1 MTLCKELDIPVFGVD
16 LPLHFIL
23 AYTDEMA
30 SFLNFQTGGDPENN
44 ILFYI
49 NPFSNGII
57 FSKNDIDQFL
67 NQQNIEPTA
76 RYYKPC
82 TNMDIMKRVLRNL
95 IYSYEK
101 ENKEEK
107 VEELKLLLQE
117 FNSFL

>member
-1 MTLCKELDIPVFGVD
+1 MILCNELEIPVSGVD

-23 AYTDEMA
+23 AYKGDGDP
-30 SFLNFQTGGDPENN
+30 FLNFNEHGDPDND

-76 RYYKPC
+76 QYYKPC
-82 TNMDIMKRVLRNL
+82 SNLDIVKRVLRNL

-101 ENKEEK
+101 ENKEDK
-107 VEELKLLLQE
+107 AEELKALLNDLNQ
-117 FNSFL
+117 L